1 MAAASPPPIHIG
13 ILGPEER
20 CTGDYRGCGL
30 WAPGYNP
37 CVTAAGG
44 TPVNL
49 GLLGTSPFCEDILDG
64 LHGLVFTGAESAT
77 PRVQAECEKLVAACR
92 ERHLPL
98 LGVDQGLLLMNL
110 ALGGTIFQ
118 DLCREQPDSLQ
129 HRHPPERGLRHAINV
144 LKDTRLA
151 DFYGEGEI
159 VVNSEHRAA
168 VARPARGFRVSGQ
181 ALDGV
186 TEAIETTGSWFAM
199 GVQWRPAS
207 GSASGLDIQ
216 LFRGLVDVCRERMAQ
231 DALPLA
237 A

>member
-1 MAAASPPPIHIG
+1 MAVNPPTLHIG
-13 ILGPEER
+13 IIGPEER
-20 CTGDYRGCGL
+20 SSGDYRGCGL
-30 WAPGYNP
+30 WAPGYAP
-37 CVTAAGG
+37 SVTAAGG

-49 GLLGTSPFCEDILDG
+49 GLVGNTPFSDDLLDG
-64 LHGLVFTGAESAT
+64 LHGLVFTGADTVT
-77 PRVQAECEKLVAACR
+77 PRVLVECEKLVAACR
-92 ERHLPL
+92 ARQLPVL
-98 LGVDQGLLLMNL
+98 AVDQGLLLLNQ
-110 ALGGTIFQ
+110 ALGGTNFQ
-118 DLCREQPDSLQ
+118 DLGREQPEALQ

-144 LKDTRLA
+144 LKGTRLA

-168 VARPARGFRVSGQ
+168 VARPARGFQVSGQ

-186 TEAIETTGSWFAM
+186 TEAIETTGAWFVM

-216 LFRGLVDVCRERMAQ
+216 LFRGLVDFCRDRMTQ
-231 DALPLA
+231 DSLPLA

>member
-1 MAAASPPPIHIG
+1 MATPSPTIHIG
-13 ILGPEER
+13 ICGPEER
-20 CTGDYRGCGL
+20 SSGDYRGCGL
-30 WAPGYNP
+30 WAPGYAP
-37 CVTAAGG
+37 SITAAGG

-49 GLLGTSPFCEDILDG
+49 GLLGNAPFSDDMLDG
-64 LHGLVFTGAESAT
+64 LHGLVFTGAETIT
-77 PRVQAECEKLVAACR
+77 PRIQAECERLVNACR
-92 ERHLPL
+92 ARLLPL
-98 LGVDQGLLLMNL
+98 LAVDQGLLLLNL
-110 ALGGTIFQ
+110 ALGGTLYQ

-144 LKDTRLA
+144 LRDTKLA

-168 VARPARGFRVSGQ
+168 VARPARGFQVSGQ

-186 TEAIETTGSWFAM
+186 IEAIETTGPWFAL

-216 LFRGLVDVCRERMAQ
+216 VFRGHVDVCRDRMMQ
-231 DALPLA
+231 DSLPLA